1 VAARLLVFSRT
12 VGFRHD
18 SIGAGLE
25 ALRSL
30 AKAGDWD
37 LEATEDPA
45 SFHAERLARFD
56 AVVFL
61 NTNGTVLDD
70 PAREALVRFVRS
82 GKAFVGVHGAADT
95 ETEWPWYVGLVGAK
109 FKAHPAIQ
117 TARLVVEEAT
127 HPATRAFPSS
137 FERTD
142 EWYGFH
148 ENPRARVRVLLTL
161 DESSY
166 SPGDSAMGAD
176 HPIAWC
182 HDYAGGRAFY
192 TGLGHTEECYREP
205 SFREHLA
212 GGTRWAL
219 GAALAPRNPG

>member
-30 AKAGDWD
+30 AKARHWE
-37 LEATEDPA
+37 LTATEDPA
-45 SFHAERLARFD
+45 WFRGERLGFD

-61 NTNGTVLDD
+61 NTNGAVLDD
-70 PAREALVRFVRS
+70 QGREALVGFVRS
-82 GKAFVGVHGAADT
+82 GKGFVGVHGAAAT
-95 ETEWPWYVGLVGAK
+95 ETEWPWYVGLVGATLR
-109 FKAHPAIQ
+109 AHPAIQ
-117 TARLVVEEAT
+117 PARLLVEDAA
-127 HPATRAFPSS
+127 HPATRSLPGS

-148 ENPRARVRVLLTL
+148 ENPRARVRVLMTL

-166 SPGDSAMGAD
+166 SPGEGAMGAD
-176 HPIAWC
+176 HPLAWC
-182 HDYAGGRAFY
+182 HEYEGGRAFY
-192 TGLGHTEECYREP
+192 TGLGHTNESYGDP
-205 SFREHLA
+205 LLLEHLA
-212 GGTRWAL
+212 GGLSWVAREA
-219 GAALAPRNPG
+219 